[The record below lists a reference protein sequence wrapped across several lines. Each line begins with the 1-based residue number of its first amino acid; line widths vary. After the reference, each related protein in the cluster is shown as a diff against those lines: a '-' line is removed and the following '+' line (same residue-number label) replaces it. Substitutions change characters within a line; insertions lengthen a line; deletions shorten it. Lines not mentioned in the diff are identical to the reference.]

1 MEDLKRLLKVVE
13 ESKEKRSKEYR
24 KRLIE
29 SDPLNMLPSDFLELG
44 KLQGKI
50 EEKKEIADAIKRM
63 IKAKEDKQKSDA
75 KFEQSLKE
83 IEEVMNILPL
93 LVALGIINN
102 KL

>member
-13 ESKEKRSKEYR
+13 ESKEKRSKEYK

-29 SDPLNMLPSDFLELG
+29 SDLLNMLPSDFYELG
-44 KLQGKI
+44 VMQGRI

-63 IKAKEDKQKSDA
+63 IKAKETEQKSDS

-83 IEEVMNILPL
+83 IEEVMSILPV
-93 LVALGIINN
+93 LVALEII
-102 KL
+102 K